1 MNKIQSKH
9 EPNSPKARKLS
20 ACEVEKKLNDI
31 MATVDNE
38 ADLQNKLLFLLDDIG
53 LPKDSADQYSRRL
66 SYSEAY
72 ERIRE
77 WIREANAQRRVK
89 IMVWTACISAAS
101 ALIAI
106 TFSFY
111 THHATR
117 QLLRRTERPIIAL
130 IDSKCTSE
138 DVNSKKTKIGLALI
152 LKNIGKNPAEN
163 IKLRVYFTLLN
174 KPEQLTKAYETTSV
188 NVWDP
193 EYSHKWTATF
203 SGQGKS
209 ENPKVFM
216 CVRITYFDHWQPTK
230 EYERNFFCVYQI
242 GSDSVSEASYEIKKR
257 FQPYL
262 DKVVKE

>member
-72 ERIRE
+72 ERIME

-101 ALIAI
+101 ALIA
-106 TFSFY
+106 SL
-111 THHATR
+111 TR
-117 QLLRRTERPIIAL
+117 RIPPIPV
-130 IDSKCTSE
+130 CTINVRLGSGPS
-138 DVNSKKTKIGLALI
+138 NSTL
-152 LKNIGKNPAEN
+152 PA
-163 IKLRVYFTLLN
+163 
-174 KPEQLTKAYETTSV
+174 
-188 NVWDP
+188 
-193 EYSHKWTATF
+193 
-203 SGQGKS
+203 
-209 ENPKVFM
+209 
-216 CVRITYFDHWQPTK
+216 
-230 EYERNFFCVYQI
+230 
-242 GSDSVSEASYEIKKR
+242 
-257 FQPYL
+257 
-262 DKVVKE
+262 